1 MKYTRELLR
10 DVEGYVPGEQ
20 PRDPHVIKLNTN
32 ENPYPPSPRVLD
44 AIQTISEDAL
54 RKYPDPVALKLRMLC
69 AERYNLPGPEWVV
82 AGNGMDEV
90 LALTVRTFVDPGD
103 TILSVSPTYT
113 LYETLAQLHGAKF
126 ASVELDEDFLLPPA
140 FFDAKARLCMLPRP
154 NAPSG
159 VTAPIEEVAR
169 FCESFDGLVLID
181 EAYADFAD
189 DHCMDFPLRY
199 DNVIVARTFSKSF
212 SLAGVRL
219 GLAAANPDIIAE
231 FLKTKDSYNVN
242 VLTQAAGVAAMED
255 YDYMAGNVVKIC
267 ITRERLI
274 RGLRELGFEVPES
287 QANFVLAQWNGH
299 PHTREVFEGLRTD
312 NILVRYFDTPRLE
325 DALRITVGTDDE
337 IDALLT
343 ALHGIIGR

>member
-1 MKYTRELLR
+1 MKYARAILR

-32 ENPYPPSPRVLD
+32 ENPYPPSPRVVEAVQRA
-44 AIQTISEDAL
+44 AIDGM
-54 RKYPDPVALKLRMLC
+54 RKYPDPAAMQLRTRC
-69 AERYNLPGPEWVV
+69 AERYNLPGPEWLV
-82 AGNGMDEV
+82 AGNGMDEI
-90 LALTVRTFVDPGD
+90 LALAVRTFVDPGD

-113 LYETLAQLHGAKF
+113 LYETLAQLHGARF
-126 ASVELDEDFLLPPA
+126 ESVDLDEDFLLTAA
-140 FFDAKARLCMLPRP
+140 FFEANARLCMLPRP

-159 VTAPIEEVAR
+159 VAAPIDDIAR

-199 DNVIVARTFSKSF
+199 DNVVVSRTFSKSF

-219 GLAAANPDIIAE
+219 GIAAANPDIIAE
-231 FLKTKDSYNVN
+231 FMKTKDSYNVN
-242 VLTQAAGVAAMED
+242 VLTQAAGIAAMED
-255 YDYMAGNVVKIC
+255 YDYMAGNVTKVC
-267 ITRERLI
+267 ITRERLT
-274 RGLRELGFEVPES
+274 RGLRELGFDVPES
-287 QANFVLAQWNGH
+287 QTNFVLAQWNGH
-299 PHTREVFEGLRTD
+299 PRTRELFEALRTD
-312 NILVRYFDTPRLE
+312 NILVRHFDTPRLV

-337 IDALLT
+337 TDALLT